1 MTVLRAHW
9 DRATA
14 ALAAFAGF
22 VVLLLGWVGV
32 SGEGLAAKQLP
43 YMISGGIG
51 GIFLLGLAAVLWLSA
66 DLRDEWRVLEEI
78 RAALTDQD
86 PAEPGADHAATA
98 ELSPVPVRPAEA
110 TQRWAM
116 PPTAT
121 PGTSR

>member
-1 MTVLRAHW
+1 MIVLRAHW

-14 ALAAFAGF
+14 ALAAAGGF
-22 VVLLLGWVGV
+22 VVLLLGWIGV

-78 RAALTDQD
+78 RAALAEEH
-86 PAEPGADHAATA
+86 PAESGTDLAMTVEMD
-98 ELSPVPVRPAEA
+98 PVP
-110 TQRWAM
+110 
-116 PPTAT
+116 TALA
-121 PGTSR
+121 R